1 MTIPEFDIPVFLI
14 NFIIVT
20 VFSLIIGLSQRRLQD
35 TTHEASLSFGTDR
48 TFTFIGMLG
57 YILYIIRPTDQMLFI
72 IGLIVIS
79 LFLMLFYFFKM
90 FQTKSYGLT
99 SIAIALLTYCLGP
112 LITTQPF
119 WFFLLI
125 VSVVL
130 IFTELKASFM
140 SVSKRFN
147 KDEFLTLAKFIVMAG
162 VVLPILP
169 TTPIVSYLALTP
181 YQIWMAVVVI
191 SSISYISYLLKKFV
205 FPDSGIMLTAI
216 LGGLYSSTATT
227 FILSKKMKEA
237 TGETQHYVAAIIMA
251 TSMMYLRILVLVLIF
266 NQPLFDVV
274 WAPFLMMFFLSM
286 LISVGIR
293 VKYNASKL
301 EKQNFGEDKNPLEFK
316 IAILFTVL
324 FVAFTFITHFTIQYT
339 GTNGLQLL
347 SFIVGVSDIDPFLLN
362 LFQGHYSVTLP
373 VIGAATFQ
381 AIISNNIL
389 KALYTL
395 WLSGGKNKAL
405 LITSFAAIIMVN
417 GLLIFML

>member
-1 MTIPEFDIPVFLI
+1 MTIPEFNIPDFLI
-14 NFIIVT
+14 NFILVT

-35 TTHEASLSFGTDR
+35 SHEASLSFGTDR

-99 SIAIALLTYCLGP
+99 SIAIALLTYFLGP
-112 LITTQPF
+112 LIITQPF

-130 IFTELKASFM
+130 IFTELKESFM
-140 SVSKRFN
+140 NVSKRFN

-162 VVLPILP
+162 VILPILP
-169 TTPIVSYLALTP
+169 TTPIVSYLTLTP

-191 SSISYISYLLKKFV
+191 SSISYISYLLKKFI

-237 TGETQHYVAAIIMA
+237 NGETQHYVAAIIMA
-251 TSMMYLRILVLVLIF
+251 TAMMYLRILVLILIF
-266 NQPLFDVV
+266 NQPLFQTV
-274 WAPFLMMFFLSM
+274 WPMFISMFFLSVA
-286 LISVGIR
+286 ISLGIR
-293 VKYNASKL
+293 FKFNASKL

-324 FVAFTFITHFTIQYT
+324 FVAFTFVTHFTIEYL
-339 GTNGLQLL
+339 GANGLQLL

-362 LFQGHYSVTLP
+362 LFQGHYNVTLP

-405 LITSFAAIIMVN
+405 LIGSFGAIILIN
-417 GLLIFML
+417 GLLIFLL

>member
-1 MTIPEFDIPVFLI
+1 
-14 NFIIVT
+14 
-20 VFSLIIGLSQRRLQD
+20 
-35 TTHEASLSFGTDR
+35 
-48 TFTFIGMLG
+48 
-57 YILYIIRPTDQMLFI
+57 
-72 IGLIVIS
+72 
-79 LFLMLFYFFKM
+79 M

-112 LITTQPF
+112 LIITQPF

-125 VSVVL
+125 VSIVL
-130 IFTELKASFM
+130 IFTELKESFM
-140 SVSKRFN
+140 NVSKRFN

-169 TTPIVSYLALTP
+169 TAPIVSYLALTP

-191 SSISYISYLLKKFV
+191 SSISYISYLLKKFI

-237 TGETQHYVAAIIMA
+237 NGETQHYVAAIIMA
-251 TSMMYLRILVLVLIF
+251 TAMMYLRILVLILIF
-266 NQPLFDVV
+266 NQPLFSAV
-274 WAPFLMMFFLSM
+274 WPMFLTMFFLSVA
-286 LISVGIR
+286 ISVGIR
-293 VKYNASKL
+293 LKYNASKL

-324 FVAFTFITHFTIQYT
+324 FVAFTFVTHFTIQYT

-362 LFQGHYSVTLP
+362 LFQGHYSVALS

-395 WLSGGKNKAL
+395 WLSGGKNKVL
-405 LITSFAAIIMVN
+405 LIGSFAAIILIN
-417 GLLIFML
+417 GLLIFIL